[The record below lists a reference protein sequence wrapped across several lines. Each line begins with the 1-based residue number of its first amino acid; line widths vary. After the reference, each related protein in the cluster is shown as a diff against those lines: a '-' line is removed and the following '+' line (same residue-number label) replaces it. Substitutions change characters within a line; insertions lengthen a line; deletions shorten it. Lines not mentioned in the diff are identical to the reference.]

1 MRLPIISERPNLFY
15 RKVHNKCALASP
27 PAIAV
32 DAANE
37 LLSITVDFDKE
48 TFAAVAV
55 HRYSFRE
62 A

>member
-15 RKVHNKCALASP
+15 RKVHNKCALACP
-27 PAIAV
+27 PAITFETA
-32 DAANE
+32 DE
-37 LLSITVDFDKE
+37 LLTITVDFDKE
-48 TFAAVAV
+48 TFAAGAV